1 MKRGVATTGAGGSH
15 GEEKKRLLCWRAAE
29 LVLGFWRETGLIDT
43 AYKMT
48 I

>member
-15 GEEKKRLLCWRAAE
+15 GEEKKRLLCWRS
-29 LVLGFWRETGLIDT
+29 LVLDFWRETDLIDT